1 MSETSIDILERRL
14 AIHIERRNQL
24 HTTLQEVEADIDN
37 IRKSLHRHL
46 HALRDP
52 HVVDPEVT
60 P

>member
-1 MSETSIDILERRL
+1 MSENAIDILERRL

-24 HTTLQEVEADIDN
+24 HTTLREVETDIDN